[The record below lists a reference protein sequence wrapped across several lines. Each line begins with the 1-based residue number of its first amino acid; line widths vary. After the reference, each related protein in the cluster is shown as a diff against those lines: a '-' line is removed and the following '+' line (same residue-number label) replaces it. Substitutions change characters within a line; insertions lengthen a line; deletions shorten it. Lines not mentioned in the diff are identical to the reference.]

1 MRDIPLTHCT
11 VSGGSSFDETQHVP
25 HTTYGVGEEAYYGA
39 YGEATW
45 QQQQQQ
51 QDDELAEGDAFSAEQ
66 TSGLGSF
73 RSPSVDSESFD
84 DDEDELEM
92 PSTQGNP
99 DAVLAAPESAPA
111 QLTFRIFFPPFL
123 FFSRCG
129 GGARVW

>member
-1 MRDIPLTHCT
+1 

-51 QDDELAEGDAFSAEQ
+51 DDELAEGDAFSVEQ

-73 RSPSVDSESFD
+73 RSPSVGSESFD

-92 PSTQGNP
+92 PSTQGN

-111 QLTFRIFFPPFL
+111 QLTFRIFIPPFFCFL
-123 FFSRCG
+123 FFFRCG

>member
-1 MRDIPLTHCT
+1 

-45 QQQQQQ
+45 QQQQQ
-51 QDDELAEGDAFSAEQ
+51 DDELTDGDAFGAEQ

-73 RSPSVDSESFD
+73 RSPSVGSESFD

-92 PSTQGNP
+92 PSTQGN
-99 DAVLAAPESAPA
+99 DTVLAA
-111 QLTFRIFFPPFL
+111 
-123 FFSRCG
+123 
-129 GGARVW
+129 